1 MSIRSVSDREKCTGL
16 HYCIV
21 IHHPTSKLSFAKLFN
36 TVQDNSPMM
45 TQAAFIQNWRSDLTW
60 CTSIHTVMMAGQANL
75 DALAGAPTKGSGW
88 EALASLVAL
97 FHSCKMI
104 LGTGMIMD
112 QPESKVPIVMQIIF
126 GPTAPSWQKSLL
138 LQFSWCLVPL
148 KQSPVVW
155 LPYQIRYF
163 EAARIESKYPA
174 LFGCLFGGHGWSDTW
189 IG

>member
-1 MSIRSVSDREKCTGL
+1 MSIRSVSDREKCAGL
-16 HYCIV
+16 HYCI
-21 IHHPTSKLSFAKLFN
+21 IQQANCPCLQHFSILCKT
-36 TVQDNSPMM
+36 TVQWWRKPPSYKIED
-45 TQAAFIQNWRSDLTW
+45 RSDLTW

-88 EALASLVAL
+88 EALALLVAL

-104 LGTGMIMD
+104 LGNGMIMD

-138 LQFSWCLVPL
+138 LQFSWRLVPL

-163 EAARIESKYPA
+163 ESARMESKYPA